1 MIQNYNTF
9 LSVCALVTD
18 CVEEKIPLGGEWSI
32 FTQLRSALTAL
43 EPGQVWVYC
52 LQSVGRDE

>member
-52 LQSVGRDE
+52 L